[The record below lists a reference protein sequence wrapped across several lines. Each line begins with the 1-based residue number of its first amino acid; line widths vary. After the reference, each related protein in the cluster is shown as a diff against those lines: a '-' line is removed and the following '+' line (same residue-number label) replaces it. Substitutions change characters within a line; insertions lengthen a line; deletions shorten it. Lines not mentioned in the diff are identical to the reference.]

1 MWSAHFLDTTNDN
14 KRLTDIHMKDR
25 KVDPIAKIAMRSR
38 GITVKEKRVRF
49 QGQIIVFR
57 LHNDRYDVFVDEV
70 KVDDIITNNINDAIA
85 TYKQR
90 KAKI

>member
-1 MWSAHFLDTTNDN
+1 MCLDTTNDN
-14 KRLTDIHMKDR
+14 KRLTDLHMKNR

-38 GITVKEKRVRF
+38 GITVKERRVRF
-49 QGQIIVFR
+49 QGEIIVFR
-57 LHNDRYDVFVDEV
+57 YHNDRYDVIVDDV
-70 KVDDIITNNINDAIA
+70 KVDAIITNNINEAIA

>member
-1 MWSAHFLDTTNDN
+1 
-14 KRLTDIHMKDR
+14 MKDR
-25 KVDPIAKIAMRSR
+25 KIDPIAKIAMRSR

-49 QGQIIVFR
+49 QGEIIVFKY
-57 LHNDRYDVFVDEV
+57 NDDHYDVFVKEC
-70 KVDDIITNNINDAIA
+70 KVDAITTNNINFAIM